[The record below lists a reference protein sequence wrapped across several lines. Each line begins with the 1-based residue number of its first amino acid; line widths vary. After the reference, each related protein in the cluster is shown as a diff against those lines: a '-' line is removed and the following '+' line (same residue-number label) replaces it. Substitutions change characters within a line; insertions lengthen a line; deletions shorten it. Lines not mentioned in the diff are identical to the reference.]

1 MARVITRQKQHKSY
15 SFLTSCVTQFII
27 QACCDGTKLQT
38 RLHHAKVPLSSG
50 LKCHFSLEK
59 NKTKSPRRSFKYLKH
74 GSPDVRQ
81 LVADIQ
87 LDLHYLMSRRLSSP
101 LHITCLAPANNLAI
115 FMYSGVLVS
124 LLCPESL
131 SLLSRGDFEKELV
144 VSM

>member
-1 MARVITRQKQHKSY
+1 MKQN
-15 SFLTSCVTQFII
+15 
-27 QACCDGTKLQT
+27 
-38 RLHHAKVPLSSG
+38 P
-50 LKCHFSLEK
+50 
-59 NKTKSPRRSFKYLKH
+59 PRRSFKYLKH
-74 GSPDVRQ
+74 GSPDARQ

-87 LDLHYLMSRRLSSP
+87 PDLHYLMSRRLSSP